1 VRQGIAK
8 REELLAEN
16 QRILDHALREVD
28 AALGVSVGQ
37 ASGRDHPEA
46 HRLKGVILYQQG
58 LAKRPIYMLASDE
71 DYTWTGEDLTR
82 SVLTQIIY
90 ENETKGE
97 GALPLN
103 FLRQLIGFYGG
114 GAQSMLPAWL
124 DMSMNQFAEAQERW
138 RTAMGGA
145 TPMALLEKQTKRN
158 MAMFENAMKMFNPAM
173 AATDT
178 KLDDGD
184 VPEMHEDD
192 ETPSDRALKLMQAQM
207 AEMQKQLEALSG
219 KK

>member
-1 VRQGIAK
+1 MARQKGDGPIIIKKYANRRLYDTSTSSYVTLEHLSELVRAGTDFEVRDAK
-8 REELLAEN
+8 
-16 QRILDHALREVD
+16 
-28 AALGVSVGQ
+28 
-37 ASGRDHPEA
+37 
-46 HRLKGVILYQQG
+46 
-58 LAKRPIYMLASDE
+58 
-71 DYTWTGEDLTR
+71 TGEDLTR

-138 RTAMGGA
+138 RSAMGGA

-178 KLDDGD
+178 KLDEGD
-184 VPEMHEDD
+184 APEMYEDD

>member
-1 VRQGIAK
+1 MARHKGDGPIIIKKYANRRLYDTSTSSYVT
-8 REELLAEN
+8 
-16 QRILDHALREVD
+16 LDHLSELVRSGADFEVRD
-28 AALGVSVGQ
+28 A
-37 ASGRDHPEA
+37 
-46 HRLKGVILYQQG
+46 K
-58 LAKRPIYMLASDE
+58 
-71 DYTWTGEDLTR
+71 TGEDLTR

-138 RTAMGGA
+138 RSALGGA

-184 VPEMHEDD
+184 EPEMHDED
-192 ETPSDRALKLMQAQM
+192 ESPSDRALKLMQAQM
-207 AEMQKQLEALSG
+207 AEMQRQLEMLSG
-219 KK
+219 KGGK

>member
-1 VRQGIAK
+1 MARHKGDGPIIIKKYANRRLYDTSTSSYVTLEHLSELVRKGADFEVRDAK
-8 REELLAEN
+8 
-16 QRILDHALREVD
+16 
-28 AALGVSVGQ
+28 
-37 ASGRDHPEA
+37 SGD
-46 HRLKGVILYQQG
+46 
-58 LAKRPIYMLASDE
+58 
-71 DYTWTGEDLTR
+71 DLTR

-138 RTAMGGA
+138 RS
-145 TPMALLEKQTKRN
+145 ALGEASPLSLFDKQAKRN
-158 MAMFENAMKMFNPAM
+158 MAMFENTMRMFNPAL
-173 AATDT
+173 APRDT

-184 VPEMHEDD
+184 IDD
-192 ETPSDRALKLMQAQM
+192 DDEIETPSERTLKLMQAQM
-207 AEMQKQLEALSG
+207 AEMQRQLEALSG
-219 KK
+219 KGGK